1 MKPSICP
8 TTRAGRSVLLVL
20 CAAAGM
26 ITLKANSQE
35 KSDLTIVDETG
46 RAKASLTAGQRL
58 GLRMLDSA
66 QSEASATEPDVR
78 AFVLWQASYGR
89 RKLDPDKAAALL
101 KDAFLA
107 TLSINKSQE
116 KCMTEAE
123 LCGSKYWLQKTI
135 LQDVIDYPKQ
145 IHEIDSLL
153 AAAEPGVRQMIT
165 HDLFQH
171 YVAEKEAA
179 KASSLLNQIAEQ
191 DGYFCYGC
199 AEQLMDVLRRSQ
211 WQERN
216 EIFSQAVEAYSRHPD
231 EKFPTPDDFAMMVL
245 HSWRDLDPSSVLGAI
260 DKIFDRA
267 KEADQEQ
274 RNTRVGISAMKGDAY
289 FSSVYAFRLYQLM
302 PVLDQ
307 LDQSRAAGLLRE
319 NREVQIALEQYP
331 QSLQSMNALAESDTQ
346 AGKRRTPRIFSIGT
360 VDNAQAGAE
369 EYQNEI
375 NRQKGRI
382 LDSATKDPKQALS
395 AAMGLPLS
403 SGSGTDYSPRA
414 SALISLAQI
423 VAASD
428 STVAKAALED
438 IRTIAVQ
445 MPLRSQAL
453 ILEQVPELYLT
464 LGDPDD
470 ARDTLDEL
478 VKIAEKLY
486 RYDSDVNDPNQ
497 AFKGM
502 WPSVN
507 VWRRCVSLAAK
518 LASTR
523 AEEIIQGIPDPDIR
537 ALERITFANSLLGA
551 STRSLSTV
559 EKHKT
564 GIVASIR

>member
-1 MKPSICP
+1 
-8 TTRAGRSVLLVL
+8 
-20 CAAAGM
+20 
-26 ITLKANSQE
+26 
-35 KSDLTIVDETG
+35 
-46 RAKASLTAGQRL
+46 
-58 GLRMLDSA
+58 
-66 QSEASATEPDVR
+66 
-78 AFVLWQASYGR
+78 
-89 RKLDPDKAAALL
+89 
-101 KDAFLA
+101 
-107 TLSINKSQE
+107 
-116 KCMTEAE
+116 
-123 LCGSKYWLQKTI
+123 
-135 LQDVIDYPKQ
+135 
-145 IHEIDSLL
+145 
-153 AAAEPGVRQMIT
+153 
-165 HDLFQH
+165 
-171 YVAEKEAA
+171 
-179 KASSLLNQIAEQ
+179 
-191 DGYFCYGC
+191 
-199 AEQLMDVLRRSQ
+199 
-211 WQERN
+211 
-216 EIFSQAVEAYSRHPD
+216 
-231 EKFPTPDDFAMMVL
+231 
-245 HSWRDLDPSSVLGAI
+245 
-260 DKIFDRA
+260 
-267 KEADQEQ
+267 
-274 RNTRVGISAMKGDAY
+274 
-289 FSSVYAFRLYQLM
+289 
-302 PVLDQ
+302 
-307 LDQSRAAGLLRE
+307 
-319 NREVQIALEQYP
+319 
-331 QSLQSMNALAESDTQ
+331 MNALAESDTQ